1 MTKKI
6 VMIYIRAIWVA
17 RVAERVADVNDLQG
31 GSLNTN
37 QATFLYLLG

>member
-1 MTKKI
+1 MTKI
-6 VMIYIRAIWVA
+6 VMKYIRVILAA
-17 RVAERVADVNDLQG
+17 RVAERVADVSDLQG